1 MNMGLTVAR
10 ELDDQSVAQLYRE
23 HGPAVFRKC
32 LALCGGNAQWAE
44 DATHDVFMRL
54 LERRDEVDASRNVG
68 GWLRTVAFRLCLDR
82 LRHERTIWSRIK
94 EALTAATRDL
104 PRVDPETAL
113 RIKTK
118 MQRAG
123 ALLESLP
130 PKERA
135 VVVMKYF
142 EAVPQHEMARAL
154 GWSEGYV
161 SKVLKRAMARL
172 RQAGWEVSDE

>member
-1 MNMGLTVAR
+1 MGLIAGRV
-10 ELDDQSVAQLYRE
+10 LDEIAIGELYRE

-32 LALCGGNAQWAE
+32 LALSGGNVAWAE

-54 LERRDEVDASRNVG
+54 LEHQDEVDAARNVG

-94 EALTAATRDL
+94 AKLTAAVPDQ
-104 PRVDPETAL
+104 PHIDPESAL
-113 RIKTK
+113 RIKGK
-118 MQRAG
+118 MQRAS
-123 ALLESLP
+123 ALLQNLS

-135 VVVMKYF
+135 VVVMRYIDDL
-142 EAVPQHEMARAL
+142 PQHEMARIL

-161 SKVLKRAMARL
+161 SKVLKRASARL
-172 RQAGWEVSDE
+172 RQAGWEVTHD